1 MWGWGVMNSTAVKE
15 AAAVGFPMDH
25 FIGGWWSGAEP
36 DVEPAGADAA
46 GYKSATF
53 HAPGTDFPVFEDIFE
68 YVYDKNLGAG
78 ERDDVGEVLYN
89 RGLINALIVVEAIR
103 KGQEMHGEQPLT
115 GPQVRD
121 GLENLEITED
131 RLAELG
137 MTGFTPPLK
146 VTCADHEGDHAL
158 RVQQWDGK
166 TWESVSDWITP
177 MKDVVRPMIEES
189 AAAYAEEN
197 GITPRD
203 CSS

>member
-1 MWGWGVMNSTAVKE
+1 
-15 AAAVGFPMDH
+15 
-25 FIGGWWSGAEP
+25 
-36 DVEPAGADAA
+36 
-46 GYKSATF
+46 
-53 HAPGTDFPVFEDIFE
+53 
-68 YVYDKNLGAG
+68 
-78 ERDDVGEVLYN
+78 
-89 RGLINALIVVEAIR
+89 
-103 KGQEMHGEQPLT
+103 MHGEQPLT